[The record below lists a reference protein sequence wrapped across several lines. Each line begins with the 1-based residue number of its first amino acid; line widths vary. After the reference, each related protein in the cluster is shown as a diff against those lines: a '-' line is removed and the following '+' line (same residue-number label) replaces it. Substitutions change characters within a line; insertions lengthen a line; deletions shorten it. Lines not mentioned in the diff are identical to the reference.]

1 MTEQEMKELKDF
13 LGDKLTPMGSK
24 LVVLEEALDTIK
36 GQYDGDPAADKE
48 KLEEQIAELKD
59 DIEELKS
66 AKPGTVLPTDDAYDE
81 IYGKGTEALGLFGQ
95 DVARWA
101 IAKEIGG
108 SVPERL
114 VQYRTVQ
121 DEQEKAATGM
131 SEGIGSDGG
140 FLIPRETAG
149 GIMELVEMEAQL
161 LPLIVN
167 FPMSSNS
174 LDLTYRKVTD
184 NSGGTWGGVR
194 MYYGPEAPT
203 MTATDPDIAQT
214 SWKLYDLF
222 GLAYATNDLIEDSPV
237 SIGPWLEE
245 EFKKAAAMQMDYD
258 IVNGSGAGQPQ
269 GILNSPALE
278 SVAAETNQEAATIV
292 AQNVMK
298 MWAKMPA
305 RNRRTAVWLTNQECL
320 PQLMQMTIAVGT
332 GGIPVWLP
340 ANGLANQPYDTL
352 LGGRLIITEMCQALG
367 TAGDLIYWDP
377 RSYRRGYKSS
387 GMSFAT
393 SIHVQF
399 ITDQTAFR
407 FKMRHDAKCPWPSA
421 LTPRHGSADLSPMIA
436 IATRS

>member
-1 MTEQEMKELKDF
+1 MTPEELKALKEF
-13 LGDKLTPMGSK
+13 LESK
-24 LVVLEEALDTIK
+24 LAPWDEKLIALEEAIQGLKDAY
-36 GQYDGDPAADKE
+36 GDDPAADK
-48 KLEEQIAELKD
+48 KQIEDQLAELKD
-59 DIEELKS
+59 EVAELK
-66 AKPGTVLPTDDAYDE
+66 KPKANLPTDDAYDE
-81 IYGKGTEALGLFGQ
+81 IYGKGTEALGLFGK
-95 DVARWA
+95 DVAHWA
-101 IAKEIGG
+101 IAEQGG
-108 SVPERL
+108 RSKPERL

-121 DEQEKAATGM
+121 DEQAKAATGM
-131 SEGIGSDGG
+131 SEGIDSDGG
-140 FLIPRETAG
+140 FLVPRETASG
-149 GIMELVEMEAQL
+149 LMDLVEMESQL
-161 LPLIVN
+161 MGLIVN

-203 MTATDPDIAQT
+203 MTATDPDIAQA
-214 SWKLYDLF
+214 SWKLVNLY

-245 EFKKAAAMQMDYD
+245 EFKKAAAMQLDYD
-258 IVNGSGAGQPQ
+258 IINGSGTGQPQ
-269 GILNSPALE
+269 GILHAPALE
-278 SVAAETNQEAATIV
+278 SVAAETDQDAATIY

-298 MWAKMPA
+298 MWAKMPS

-320 PQLMQMTIAVGT
+320 PQLMQMTITAGT
-332 GGIPVWLP
+332 SGIPVWLP

-352 LGGRLIITEMCQALG
+352 MGGRLIITEMCQALG

-387 GMSFAT
+387 GMTTAA

-407 FKMRHDAKCPWPSA
+407 FKMRHDARCPWPSA
-421 LTPRHGSADLSPMIA
+421 LTPRHGSADLSPMIC